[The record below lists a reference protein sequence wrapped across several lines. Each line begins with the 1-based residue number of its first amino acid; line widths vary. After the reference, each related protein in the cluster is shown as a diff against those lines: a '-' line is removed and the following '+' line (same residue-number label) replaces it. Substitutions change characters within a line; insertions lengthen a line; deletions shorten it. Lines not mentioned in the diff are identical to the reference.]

1 MITKTERAIKVKTT
15 VSIVSGATWR
25 PDTMDGLKEMARNH
39 WAHFRP
45 KMFQRLSESGMLE
58 DLLDKAVQFTR
69 EDMKE
74 LQRQLTER
82 GYTDTRARETAW
94 ERLKQKWILLPK
106 ER

>member
-1 MITKTERAIKVKTT
+1 MKISAQTI
-15 VSIVSGATWR
+15 SGEAWR
-25 PDTMDGLKEMARNH
+25 PDTVDGLKEMARNH

-45 KMFQRLSESGMLE
+45 KMFQRLSKSGMLE

-74 LQRQLTER
+74 VQRQLMER
-82 GYTDTRARETAW
+82 GYPESRARETAW

-106 ER
+106 EK